1 MVKNIDVEMKET
13 PSPGKN
19 KKTDPKIEDV
29 AMEDVE
35 AEEPKKD
42 PDLLTLEGQLN
53 LKFIHTSTAF
63 IFHVSSFLFKNS
75 NRNLTRS
82 VYICIFLTVG
92 YNVI

>member
-1 MVKNIDVEMKET
+1 MVKNTDVEMKET

-53 LKFIHTSTAF
+53 LKFIHPFTEFFCSF
-63 IFHVSSFLFKNS
+63 VFLFVLKLS
-75 NRNLTRS
+75 NLHFCKSPDHTHS
-82 VYICIFLTVG
+82 
-92 YNVI
+92 

>member
-1 MVKNIDVEMKET
+1 MVKNTDVEMKET

-35 AEEPKKD
+35 AEETKKD

-53 LKFIHTSTAF
+53 LKFIHTFTTFVF
-63 IFHVSSFLFKNS
+63 ICLPFCLKTVITFTVSVS
-75 NRNLTRS
+75 
-82 VYICIFLTVG
+82 
-92 YNVI
+92 